1 MEKAFLQTDLFDF
14 VEESL
19 RDKAPSILK
28 SNAPN
33 GSVPFHFEKRLKK
46 GIRFLWKRQEND

>member
-1 MEKAFLQTDLFDF
+1 MEKAFLQTDLFDLD
-14 VEESL
+14 EEPL

-33 GSVPFHFEKRLKK
+33 GSVTFHFEKRLKK
-46 GIRFLWKRQEND
+46 GKIKNVGNFKK